1 MGRRSILPLP
11 DDQARRIR
19 LASQQIEAKLGPGAT
34 GRAFVRE
41 LLPVVHEVTGE
52 VLGVTTI
59 RQLLRQLANR
69 TPSTSALEDEVA
81 KFKQSLTPTSDG
93 DRSASDSVISPKLPH
108 QKMAPTAV
116 AVAADLA
123 RLHAEQIDYYREQL
137 QLREAQATAA
147 ERAREAAVVEAAA
160 AVAKVEGLV
169 GSLDHLK
176 AQCSRLTEA
185 LALEQ
190 ERARAENR
198 QNMQRVDTIR
208 AETRAVEDQLRLAR
222 QLIAQRDQELLAL
235 RTERDALAQR
245 NAALQQRALLAK
257 QSS

>member
-11 DDQARRIR
+11 DEQARRIR

-41 LLPVVHEVTGE
+41 LLPVMHEVTGE
-52 VLGVTTI
+52 MLGVTTI
-59 RQLLRQLANR
+59 RQLLRQLADR
-69 TPSTSALEDEVA
+69 TPSTSALEEEVA
-81 KFKQSLTPTSDG
+81 KFKQSLTPIDG
-93 DRSASDSVISPKLPH
+93 DHSTSVNAINTKQPY
-108 QKMAPTAV
+108 QKPAPTAV

-147 ERAREAAVVEAAA
+147 ERAREAAVVEATA
-160 AVAKVEGLV
+160 AVAKMEGLE
-169 GSLDHLK
+169 GSLNHLQ
-176 AQCSRLTEA
+176 AQCNRLTEA

-198 QNMQRVDTIR
+198 QNMLRVDTIR
-208 AETRAVEDQLRLAR
+208 AETRAVEEQLRLAR
-222 QLIAQRDQELLAL
+222 QLIAQRDQELLAV

-245 NAALQQRALLAK
+245 NATLQQRAILTK